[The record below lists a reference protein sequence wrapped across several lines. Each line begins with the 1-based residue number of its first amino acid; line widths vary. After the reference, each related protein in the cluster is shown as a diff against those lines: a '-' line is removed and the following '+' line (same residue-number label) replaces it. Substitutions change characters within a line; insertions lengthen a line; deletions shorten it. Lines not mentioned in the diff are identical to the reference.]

1 MATSEPRVVG
11 KSLPRMDG
19 AGKVTGTA
27 VYAADFALPGM
38 LVGKVFRSTEP
49 HARIVRLDTARAR
62 ALPGV
67 RAVMTAADVP
77 DVRYGGALKDETVFA
92 RGKVRYVGQPVAAVA
107 ATTREAAEAA
117 LAAIEV
123 VYAPLPAVL
132 DLDAALAPGAP
143 LIHEEWASYTAIPIL
158 HRDGNVCNRAR
169 IVVGDVERGFEEA
182 DRIFE
187 HRFRT
192 GMVHQGYTEPRAAV
206 AAWDSS
212 GQVTVWSNTQLP
224 FEVQNTLAEIL
235 QMAPS
240 KIRVVV
246 PGIGGGFGGK
256 LRVGVEHFA
265 AFLARATGRPV
276 KVITTSEE
284 ELTAAYPRQGT
295 VVELK
300 TGVTKDGRIT
310 AKAGRIWFDT
320 GAFAG
325 SGPGVASVATLVL
338 AGPYKIPNLHL
349 EGFAV
354 YTNKTNCGSFRAPSG
369 PQANFAV
376 ESQIDIIAD
385 ALGLDPL
392 ELRLK
397 NIVREGDEGPTG
409 QVLNAVGLEE
419 CLRKAA
425 AAIAW
430 NDRRPARWRGK
441 GLACGW
447 WTTTGGSSGVYVK
460 INPDGTVA
468 LNTGAAEIGTAALTG
483 AAQVLAE
490 ELGVDLADINVVSAD
505 TFSTPFDF
513 GAQGSRT
520 AFAVGNACR
529 AAVDDLKRRVFALA
543 AAQLGVEPE
552 ACRLADKHVLA
563 DGKRIS
569 LADLARL
576 SQQTGGGL
584 IAQGTFIAPPT
595 AYDSKRVDGHVY
607 PAFHSPSFHAHAV
620 DLSIDPETGDVTIHK
635 YVVAQDVGFA
645 MNPTYIEG
653 QIEGGVAQGLGQ
665 ALSEEIVYENGRVLN
680 PNLTDYKMP
689 TTLDMPRVETILV
702 QHPSLVGPYGA
713 KGVGEP
719 PNIEP
724 PAAVAN
730 AVASATALRLTSL
743 PITAEHIALALRDA
757 GT

>member
-265 AFLARATGRPV
+265 AFLAKATGRPV

-409 QVLNAVGLEE
+409 QVLQAVGLEE

-425 AAIAW
+425 AAIGW
-430 NDRRPARWRGK
+430 QDRRPGRWRGK